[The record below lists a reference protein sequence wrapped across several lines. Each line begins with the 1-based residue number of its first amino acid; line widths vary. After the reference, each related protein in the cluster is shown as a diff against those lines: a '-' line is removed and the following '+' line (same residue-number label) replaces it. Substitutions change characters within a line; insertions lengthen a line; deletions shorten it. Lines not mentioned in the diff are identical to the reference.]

1 MACSRVLLALTASFL
16 AGAAV
21 APVHAQSLPAN
32 LPTPAQAQDLVQ
44 RRPELVAQLRQRIQA
59 SGLSAEQLR
68 ARLRAAGYPESLLEQ
83 VMGGTTVGGVAPPSD
98 SLISAV
104 RALGIVDSTDAVA
117 LRRIALGGSRTGAP
131 GTPGTPGAPGILGAP
146 GIPGAPGAAAMP
158 AGTRSPTS
166 LDSPDAPSAARAG
179 GDTSR
184 LGISYAPDGSTL
196 FGYGLFAQPTTMFDA
211 NAGGP
216 VDASYKLGAGDQL
229 VLILSGDVEA
239 AYTLDVTREG
249 FMVIP
254 VVGTVPVAN
263 LTLGDLDVL
272 LRARLQRVYS
282 GIGSS
287 TRFSV
292 SVARLRS
299 NQVFVVG
306 DVQQPGSYRI
316 SSAGTALTALYAA
329 GGPSE
334 RGSLRQVEIRRRG
347 KPTQRFDVYDY
358 LLRGDANGDVRL
370 ENGDVLFVPTHGAR
384 VRISGGVLRPATYE
398 LRPNESLDDLVATA
412 GGFTDD
418 ASRRRIRIE
427 RIVPPTQRTAE
438 GSDRL
443 VLDVSMPEAGKGA
456 TAVRIP
462 IEAGDLV
469 DVPRVSNRVRG
480 RIMITGNVWQ
490 PGPQGIDRASTL
502 DDAIRQAGGI
512 KSDTYLGRVIISRL
526 RADSTREQIRATL
539 RTDGTATT
547 PVPLKEDDEISV
559 FSLTEFRAPQYVALS
574 GAVRVPGQY
583 TYREG
588 MTMRDLILLAG
599 GLLPSASLDEAEIA
613 RLPERRTLG
622 QLAITFRVPLD
633 SSYVL
638 DSPAAA
644 TPVRETRLSPYDNVL
659 VLRQPDWQMQS
670 VVTLS
675 GEVQFPGTYALTSKT
690 ERLSDVI
697 TRAGGLTPAAY
708 AAGVAFYRG
717 QNAVGRVGVD
727 LPSVLQNP
735 NDRDNLLLIDGDS
748 VHVPRYNALVSVSGA
763 VNSAVA
769 IPHEPGASMSY
780 YIGAAGGATR
790 NADAKRPYVVQANG
804 KVETKHRY
812 LGVISTQ
819 PTPRPGSQIV
829 VPSRDPADKRDV
841 MQFLSTMTQVLGSL
855 VTIAVVLSRTN

>member
-1 MACSRVLLALTASFL
+1 
-16 AGAAV
+16 
-21 APVHAQSLPAN
+21 
-32 LPTPAQAQDLVQ
+32 
-44 RRPELVAQLRQRIQA
+44 
-59 SGLSAEQLR
+59 
-68 ARLRAAGYPESLLEQ
+68 
-83 VMGGTTVGGVAPPSD
+83 
-98 SLISAV
+98 
-104 RALGIVDSTDAVA
+104 
-117 LRRIALGGSRTGAP
+117 
-131 GTPGTPGAPGILGAP
+131 
-146 GIPGAPGAAAMP
+146 
-158 AGTRSPTS
+158 
-166 LDSPDAPSAARAG
+166 
-179 GDTSR
+179 
-184 LGISYAPDGSTL
+184 
-196 FGYGLFAQPTTMFDA
+196 
-211 NAGGP
+211 
-216 VDASYKLGAGDQL
+216 
-229 VLILSGDVEA
+229 
-239 AYTLDVTREG
+239 
-249 FMVIP
+249 
-254 VVGTVPVAN
+254 
-263 LTLGDLDVL
+263 
-272 LRARLQRVYS
+272 
-282 GIGSS
+282 
-287 TRFSV
+287 
-292 SVARLRS
+292 
-299 NQVFVVG
+299 VVG

-769 IPHEPGASMSY
+769 IPYEPGASMSY

>member
-1 MACSRVLLALTASFL
+1 MSRSRVLLVLAASIM
-16 AGAAV
+16 AGADV
-21 APVHAQSLPAN
+21 EPVHAQSLPAN
-32 LPTPAQAQDLVQ
+32 IPTPAQAQDLVQ
-44 RRPELVAQLRQRIQA
+44 NRPELVAQLRQRIQA
-59 SGLSAEQLR
+59 SGLSADQLR
-68 ARLRAAGYPESLLEQ
+68 ARLRAASYPESLLEQ
-83 VMGGTTVGGVAPPSD
+83 VMGGATPNASAPPSD
-98 SLISAV
+98 SLINAV
-104 RALGIVDSTDAVA
+104 RALGIVDSTDAAA
-117 LRRIALGGSRTGAP
+117 LRRIVLGGSRTGAP
-131 GTPGTPGAPGILGAP
+131 GAVAPSPATTERND
-146 GIPGAPGAAAMP
+146 ADAARL
-158 AGTRSPTS
+158 GTR
-166 LDSPDAPSAARAG
+166 
-179 GDTSR
+179 
-184 LGISYAPDGSTL
+184 YAPDGTTL
-196 FGYGLFAQPTTMFDA
+196 FGYALFSQPTTVFDA

-249 FMVIP
+249 FVVIP

-263 LTLGDLDVL
+263 LTLGDLDIL
-272 LRARLQRVYS
+272 LRSRLQRVYS
-282 GIGSS
+282 GVGSS

-347 KPTQRFDVYDY
+347 KPAERFDVYEY
-358 LLRGDANGDVRL
+358 LLRGDASGDVRL

-384 VRISGGVLRPATYE
+384 VRVSGGVLRPATYE
-398 LRPNESLDDLVATA
+398 LRPNESLDELVATA

-418 ASRRRIRIE
+418 ASRRRIRIQ

-438 GSDRL
+438 GSDRI
-443 VLDVSMPEAGKGA
+443 VLDVSLPDAAKG
-456 TAVRIP
+456 TSAVRIP
-462 IEAGDLV
+462 IEAGDV
-469 DVPRVSNRVRG
+469 VEVPRVSNRVRG
-480 RIMITGNVWQ
+480 RITITGNVWQ
-490 PGPQGIDRASTL
+490 PGSQGIDKASTL
-502 DDAIRQAGGI
+502 NDAIRHAGGL

-539 RTDGTATT
+539 RTDGTTTT
-547 PVPLKEDDEISV
+547 PMSLQEDDEISV
-559 FSLTEFRAPQYVALS
+559 FSLTEFRAPKYVALS

-583 TYREG
+583 PYRDG
-588 MTMRDLILLAG
+588 MTMRDLMIQAG
-599 GLLPSASLDEAEIA
+599 GLLPSASLKEAEIA
-613 RLPERRTLG
+613 RLPETRVPG

-638 DSPAAA
+638 DSRAAA
-644 TPVRETRLSPYDNVL
+644 TPNGDTRLSPYDNVL

-670 VVTLS
+670 TVTLT

-697 TRAGGLTPAAY
+697 ARAGGLTSSAY
-708 AAGVAFYRG
+708 SAGVAFHRA

-735 NDRDNLLLIDGDS
+735 KDRDNLLLLDGDS

-769 IPHEPGASMSY
+769 LPYEPGASLSSY
-780 YIGAAGGATR
+780 IRAAGGATR
-790 NADAKRPYVVQANG
+790 NADAKRAYVVQANG
-804 KVETKHRY
+804 KVETNHRY
-812 LGVISTQ
+812 FLVIATH
-819 PTPRPGSQIV
+819 PKPRPGSRII
-829 VPSRDPADKRDV
+829 VPSRDPSDKRDV
-841 MQFLSTMTQVLGSL
+841 MQFLGTMTQVIGSL
-855 VTIAVVLSRTN
+855 VTLAVVLSRTN

>member
-1 MACSRVLLALTASFL
+1 MSRARVLLALAASIM
-16 AGAAV
+16 AGADV
-21 APVHAQSLPAN
+21 EPVHAQSLPAN
-32 LPTPAQAQDLVQ
+32 IPTPAQAQDLVQ
-44 RRPELVAQLRQRIQA
+44 NRPELVAQLRQRILA
-59 SGLSAEQLR
+59 SGLSSEQLR
-68 ARLRAAGYPESLLEQ
+68 ARLRAIGYPESLLEQ
-83 VMGGTTVGGVAPPSD
+83 VMGGAAPGAATPPAD

-104 RALGIVDSTDAVA
+104 RALGIVDSDDAVA
-117 LRRIALGGSRTGAP
+117 LRRVALGGPREGNGGGHATSTGASP
-131 GTPGTPGAPGILGAP
+131 VPGA
-146 GIPGAPGAAAMP
+146 
-158 AGTRSPTS
+158 TRDDRT
-166 LDSPDAPSAARAG
+166 
-179 GDTSR
+179 T
-184 LGISYAPDGSTL
+184 GISYAHDGSTL
-196 FGYGLFAQPTTMFDA
+196 FGYALFSQPTTVFDA

-249 FMVIP
+249 FVVIP
-254 VVGTVPVAN
+254 LVGTVPVAN

-272 LRARLQRVYS
+272 LRSRLQRVYS
-282 GIGSS
+282 GVGSS
-287 TRFSV
+287 TRFAL

-316 SSAGTALTALYAA
+316 SSAGSALTALYAA

-347 KPTQRFDVYDY
+347 KPPQRFDVYEY

-384 VRISGGVLRPATYE
+384 VRVSGGVLRPATYE

-418 ASRRRIRIE
+418 ASRRRIRIR
-427 RIVPPTQRTAE
+427 RIVPPAQRTAE
-438 GSDRL
+438 GSDRI
-443 VLDVSMPEAGKGA
+443 VLDVSVPDAAKGM
-456 TAVRIP
+456 TAVRFP
-462 IEAGDLV
+462 IEAGDIV
-469 DVPRVSNRVRG
+469 EVPRVSNRVRG
-480 RIMITGNVWQ
+480 RITITGNVWQ
-490 PGPQGIDRASTL
+490 PGSQGIDTASTL
-502 DDAIRQAGGI
+502 TDAIRHAGGL
-512 KSDTYLGRVIISRL
+512 KSDSYLGRVMISRL

-539 RTDGTATT
+539 RTDGTTT
-547 PVPLKEDDEISV
+547 APVALQEDDEITV
-559 FSLTEFRAPQYVALS
+559 FSLTEFRAPKYVALS
-574 GAVRVPGQY
+574 GAVRSPGQY
-583 TYREG
+583 PFREG
-588 MTMRDLILLAG
+588 MTMRDLMMLAG
-599 GLLPSASLDEAEIA
+599 GLLPSASLKEAEIA
-613 RLPERRTLG
+613 RLPETRQPG

-633 SSYVL
+633 SSYVMG
-638 DSPAAA
+638 SRAAA
-644 TPVRETRLSPYDNVL
+644 TPNDDTRLSPYDNVL

-670 VVTLS
+670 SVTLT

-690 ERLSDVI
+690 ERLSDLI
-697 TRAGGLTPAAY
+697 ARAGGITPSAY
-708 AAGVAFYRG
+708 SAGVAFYRG

-735 NDRDNLLLIDGDS
+735 KDRDNLLLIDGDS

-769 IPHEPGASMSY
+769 IPYEPGAGLAY
-780 YIGAAGGATR
+780 YIRAAGGATR
-790 NADAKRPYVVQANG
+790 NADAKRAYVVQANG

-812 LGVISTQ
+812 LVVIATQ
-819 PTPRPGSQIV
+819 PTPRPGSRIV

-841 MQFLSTMTQVLGSL
+841 MQFLGTIAQVLGSL

>member
-1 MACSRVLLALTASFL
+1 MSRSRVLLVLAASIM
-16 AGAAV
+16 AGADV
-21 APVHAQSLPAN
+21 EPVHAQSLPAN
-32 LPTPAQAQDLVQ
+32 IPTPAQAQDLVQ
-44 RRPELVAQLRQRIQA
+44 NRPELVAQLRQRIQA
-59 SGLSAEQLR
+59 SGLSADQLR

-83 VMGGTTVGGVAPPSD
+83 VMGGAAVGGVAPPPD
-98 SLISAV
+98 SLINAV
-104 RALGIVDSTDAVA
+104 RALGIVDSTDAAA
-117 LRRIALGGSRTGAP
+117 LRRILLGGSRTSG
-131 GTPGTPGAPGILGAP
+131 PGAV
-146 GIPGAPGAAAMP
+146 
-158 AGTRSPTS
+158 
-166 LDSPDAPSAARAG
+166 APSPSSTERPDGDAAR
-179 GDTSR
+179 
-184 LGISYAPDGSTL
+184 LGTSYAPDGTTL
-196 FGYGLFAQPTTMFDA
+196 FGYALFSQPTTVFDA

-229 VLILSGDVEA
+229 VLILSGDVES

-249 FMVIP
+249 FVVIP

-272 LRARLQRVYS
+272 LRSRLQRVYS

-347 KPTQRFDVYDY
+347 KPAQRFDVYEY
-358 LLRGDANGDVRL
+358 LLRGDASGDVRL

-384 VRISGGVLRPATYE
+384 VRVSGGVLRPATYE
-398 LRPNESLDDLVATA
+398 LRTNESLDDLVATA

-418 ASRRRIRIE
+418 ASRRRIRIQ

-438 GSDRL
+438 GSDRI
-443 VLDVSMPEAGKGA
+443 VLDVSLPDAAKG
-456 TAVRIP
+456 TSAVRIP
-462 IEAGDLV
+462 IEAGDIV
-469 DVPRVSNRVRG
+469 EVPHVSNRVRG
-480 RIMITGNVWQ
+480 RITITGNVWQ
-490 PGPQGIDRASTL
+490 PGSQGIDRSSTL
-502 DDAIRQAGGI
+502 NDAIRQAGGL
-512 KSDTYLGRVIISRL
+512 KSDTYLGGVIISRL

-539 RTDGTATT
+539 RTDGTTST
-547 PVPLKEDDEISV
+547 PMALQEDDEISV
-559 FSLTEFRAPQYVALS
+559 FSLTEFRATKYVALS

-583 TYREG
+583 PYRDG
-588 MTMRDLILLAG
+588 MTMRDLMIQAG
-599 GLLPSASLDEAEIA
+599 GLLPSASLKEAEIA
-613 RLPERRTLG
+613 RLPETRAPG

-644 TPVRETRLSPYDNVL
+644 TPNGDTRLSPYDNVL

-670 VVTLS
+670 TVTLS

-697 TRAGGLTPAAY
+697 ARAGGLTASAY
-708 AAGVAFYRG
+708 SAGVAFYRG

-735 NDRDNLLLIDGDS
+735 KDSDNLLMLDGDS

-769 IPHEPGASMSY
+769 LPYESGASLSSY
-780 YIGAAGGATR
+780 IRAAGGTTR
-790 NADAKRPYVVQANG
+790 NADAKRAYVVQANG
-804 KVETKHRY
+804 KVETNHRY
-812 LGVISTQ
+812 FALIATQ
-819 PTPRPGSQIV
+819 PKPRPGSRII
-829 VPSRDPADKRDV
+829 VPSRDPSDKRDV
-841 MQFLSTMTQVLGSL
+841 MQFLGTLTQVIGSL
-855 VTIAVVLSRTN
+855 VTLAVVLSRTN

>member
-1 MACSRVLLALTASFL
+1 MSRSRVLLALAASIM
-16 AGAAV
+16 AGADV
-21 APVHAQSLPAN
+21 EPVHAQSLPAN
-32 LPTPAQAQDLVQ
+32 IPTPAQAQDLVQ
-44 RRPELVAQLRQRIQA
+44 NRPELVAQLRQRIQA
-59 SGLSAEQLR
+59 SGLSADQLR

-83 VMGGTTVGGVAPPSD
+83 VMGGAAPGASTPPAD

-104 RALGIVDSTDAVA
+104 RALGIVDSDDAVA
-117 LRRIALGGSRTGAP
+117 LRRAALGGTRNEVANV
-131 GTPGTPGAPGILGAP
+131 
-146 GIPGAPGAAAMP
+146 AAAN
-158 AGTRSPTS
+158 AVNSSGTTTDGRQLST
-166 LDSPDAPSAARAG
+166 
-179 GDTSR
+179 
-184 LGISYAPDGSTL
+184 SYAADGSTL
-196 FGYGLFAQPTTMFDA
+196 FGYALFSQPTTVFDA

-249 FMVIP
+249 FVVIP

-282 GIGSS
+282 GVGSS

-347 KPTQRFDVYDY
+347 KSSQRFDVYEY
-358 LLRGDANGDVRL
+358 LLRGDASGDVRL

-384 VRISGGVLRPATYE
+384 VRVSGGVLRPATYE
-398 LRPNESLDDLVATA
+398 LRPNESLDELVATA

-418 ASRRRIRIE
+418 ASRRRIRIQ
-427 RIVPPTQRTAE
+427 RIVPPAQRTAE
-438 GSDRL
+438 GSDRI
-443 VLDVSMPEAGKGA
+443 VLDVSVPDAAKGMA
-456 TAVRIP
+456 VVRIP
-462 IEAGDLV
+462 IEAGDV
-469 DVPRVSNRVRG
+469 VEVPRVSNRVRG
-480 RIMITGNVWQ
+480 RVTVTGNVWQ
-490 PGPQGIDRASTL
+490 PGSQGIEKASTL
-502 DDAIRQAGGI
+502 SDAIRQSGGL

-539 RTDGTATT
+539 RSDGTTTT
-547 PVPLKEDDEISV
+547 PVALQEDDEISV
-559 FSLTEFRAPQYVALS
+559 FSLTEFRAPRYVALS
-574 GAVRVPGQY
+574 GAVRNPGQY
-583 TYREG
+583 PYREG
-588 MTMRDLILLAG
+588 ITMRDLMLQAG
-599 GLLPSASLDEAEIA
+599 GLLPSASLKEAEIA
-613 RLPERRTLG
+613 RLPDTREPG

-633 SSYVL
+633 SSYVI
-638 DSPAAA
+638 DSRAAA
-644 TPVRETRLSPYDNVL
+644 TPNGDTRLSPYDNVL

-670 VVTLS
+670 TVTLT

-690 ERLSDVI
+690 ERLSDVLA
-697 TRAGGLTPAAY
+697 RAGGLTTSAY
-708 AAGVAFYRG
+708 SAGVAFFRG

-727 LPSVLQNP
+727 LPSVLRNP
-735 NDRDNLLLIDGDS
+735 KDRDNLLLIDGDS

-769 IPHEPGASMSY
+769 IPYEPGASLAH
-780 YIGAAGGATR
+780 YIRAAGGTTR
-790 NADAKRPYVVQANG
+790 NADAKRAYVVQANG
-804 KVETKHRY
+804 KVETNHRY
-812 LGVISTQ
+812 LLLIATQ
-819 PTPRPGSQIV
+819 PTPRPGSRII
-829 VPSRDPADKRDV
+829 VPSRDPTDKRDV
-841 MQFLSTMTQVLGSL
+841 MQFLGTVTQVLGSL
-855 VTIAVVLSRTN
+855 VTLAVVLSRTN

>member
-1 MACSRVLLALTASFL
+1 MSRSRVLLVLAASIM
-16 AGAAV
+16 AGADV
-21 APVHAQSLPAN
+21 EPVRAQSLPAN
-32 LPTPAQAQDLVQ
+32 IPTPAQAQDLVQ
-44 RRPELVAQLRQRIQA
+44 NRPELVAQLRQRIQA
-59 SGLSAEQLR
+59 SGLSAAQLR
-68 ARLRAAGYPESLLEQ
+68 ARLQAAGYPESLLEQ
-83 VMGGTTVGGVAPPSD
+83 VMGGAAPAVTAPPAD

-104 RALGIVDSTDAVA
+104 RSLGIVDSVDAVA
-117 LRRIALGGSRTGAP
+117 LRRVALTGPRTNAA
-131 GTPGTPGAPGILGAP
+131 TMATMANMANALNAS
-146 GIPGAPGAAAMP
+146 GAATP
-158 AGTRSPTS
+158 ANGITTT
-166 LDSPDAPSAARAG
+166 AVNSAAAEGRQFN
-179 GDTSR
+179 TSYDAE
-184 LGISYAPDGSTL
+184 GTTL
-196 FGYGLFAQPTTMFDA
+196 FGYALFSQPTTMFDA

-249 FMVIP
+249 FVVIP

-272 LRARLQRVYS
+272 LRTRLQRVYS
-282 GIGSS
+282 GVGNS

-347 KPTQRFDVYDY
+347 KPSQRFDVYEY

-384 VRISGGVLRPATYE
+384 VRVSGGVLRPATYE
-398 LRPNESLDDLVATA
+398 LRPNESLDELIATA

-418 ASRRRIRIE
+418 ASRRRIRIQ
-427 RIVPPTQRTAE
+427 RIVPPAQRTAE
-438 GSDRL
+438 GSDRI
-443 VLDVSMPEAGKGA
+443 VVDVSLPDAAKGT

-462 IEAGDLV
+462 IEAGDV
-469 DVPRVSNRVRG
+469 VEVPLVSNRVRG
-480 RIMITGNVWQ
+480 RITIAGNVWQ
-490 PGPQGIDRASTL
+490 PGSQGIDKASTL
-502 DDAIRQAGGI
+502 DDAIRQAGGL

-526 RADSTREQIRATL
+526 RADSTRAQIPATL
-539 RTDGTATT
+539 RSNGTATS
-547 PVPLKEDDEISV
+547 PVLLQEDDEISV
-559 FSLTEFRAPQYVALS
+559 FSLTEFRAPQYVAMS
-574 GAVRVPGQY
+574 GAVRSPGQY
-583 TYREG
+583 PYREG
-588 MTMRDLILLAG
+588 MTMRDLILQAG
-599 GLLPSASLDEAEIA
+599 GLLPSASLEEAEIA
-613 RLPERRTLG
+613 RLPDRREQG

-633 SSYVL
+633 SSYVVE
-638 DSPAAA
+638 SRAAA
-644 TPVRETRLSPYDNVL
+644 APTGDTRLSPYDNVL

-670 VVTLS
+670 TVTLS
-675 GEVQFPGTYALTSKT
+675 GEVHFPGTYALTTKT

-697 TRAGGLTPAAY
+697 ARAGGLTASAY
-708 AAGVAFYRG
+708 SAGVAFHRG

-727 LPSVLQNP
+727 LPSVLQNAK
-735 NDRDNLLLIDGDS
+735 DRDNLLLIDGDS

-769 IPHEPGASMSY
+769 LPYEPGASLAHY
-780 YIGAAGGATR
+780 VRAAGGTTR
-790 NADAKRPYVVQANG
+790 NADAKRAYVVQANG
-804 KVETKHRY
+804 KVETRHR
-812 LGVISTQ
+812 LLFALVKQ

-829 VPSRDPADKRDV
+829 VPARDPSDKRDV
-841 MQFLSTMTQVLGSL
+841 MQFLGTMTQVLGSL
-855 VTIAVVLSRTN
+855 VTLAVVLSRTN

>member
-1 MACSRVLLALTASFL
+1 MSRSRVLLVLAASIM
-16 AGAAV
+16 AGADV
-21 APVHAQSLPAN
+21 EPVHAQSLPAN
-32 LPTPAQAQDLVQ
+32 IPTPAQAQDLVQ
-44 RRPELVAQLRQRIQA
+44 NRPELVAQLRQRIQA
-59 SGLSAEQLR
+59 SGLSADQLR

-83 VMGGTTVGGVAPPSD
+83 VMGGAAVGSVAPPTD
-98 SLISAV
+98 SLINAV

-117 LRRIALGGSRTGAP
+117 LRRLVLGGTRTGAP
-131 GTPGTPGAPGILGAP
+131 STAAPTPASTERPEG
-146 GIPGAPGAAAMP
+146 
-158 AGTRSPTS
+158 
-166 LDSPDAPSAARAG
+166 DA
-179 GDTSR
+179 TR
-184 LGISYAPDGSTL
+184 LGTSYAPDGTTL
-196 FGYGLFAQPTTMFDA
+196 FGYALFSQPTTVFDA

-249 FMVIP
+249 FVVIP

-272 LRARLQRVYS
+272 LRSRLQRVYS

-347 KPTQRFDVYDY
+347 KPSQRFDVYEY
-358 LLRGDANGDVRL
+358 LLRGDASGDVRL

-384 VRISGGVLRPATYE
+384 VRVSGGVLRPATYE
-398 LRPNESLDDLVATA
+398 LRANESLDDLVATA

-418 ASRRRIRIE
+418 ASRRRIRIQ

-438 GSDRL
+438 GSDRI
-443 VLDVSMPEAGKGA
+443 VLDVSLPDAAKGVS
-456 TAVRIP
+456 AVRIP
-462 IEAGDLV
+462 IEAGDV
-469 DVPRVSNRVRG
+469 VEVPRVSNRVRG
-480 RIMITGNVWQ
+480 RITITGNVWQ
-490 PGPQGIDRASTL
+490 PGSQGIDKASTL
-502 DDAIRQAGGI
+502 NDAIRQAGGV

-539 RTDGTATT
+539 RTDGTTAT
-547 PVPLKEDDEISV
+547 PMPLQEDDEISV

-574 GAVRVPGQY
+574 GAVRNPGQY
-583 TYREG
+583 PYREG
-588 MTMRDLILLAG
+588 MTMRDLLLQAG
-599 GLLPSASLDEAEIA
+599 GLLPSASLKEAEIA
-613 RLPERRTLG
+613 RLPETRLQG

-644 TPVRETRLSPYDNVL
+644 TPNGETRLAPYDNVL

-670 VVTLS
+670 TVTLT

-697 TRAGGLTPAAY
+697 TRAGGLTASAY
-708 AAGVAFYRG
+708 SAGVAFYRG

-727 LPSVLQNP
+727 LPSVLDNP
-735 NDRDNLLLIDGDS
+735 KDRDNLLLIDGDS
-748 VHVPRYNALVSVSGA
+748 VHVPRYNALVSISGA

-769 IPHEPGASMSY
+769 LPYEPGASLSY
-780 YIGAAGGATR
+780 YIRAAGGATR
-790 NADAKRPYVVQANG
+790 NADAKRAYVVQANG
-804 KVETKHRY
+804 KVETNHRY
-812 LGVISTQ
+812 FAVIATH
-819 PTPRPGSQIV
+819 PKPRPGSRII
-829 VPSRDPADKRDV
+829 VPSRDPSDKRDV
-841 MQFLSTMTQVLGSL
+841 MQFLGTMTQVIGSL
-855 VTIAVVLSRTN
+855 VTLAVVLSRTN

>member
-1 MACSRVLLALTASFL
+1 MSRSRVLLVLAASIM
-16 AGAAV
+16 AGADV
-21 APVHAQSLPAN
+21 EPVHAQSLPAN
-32 LPTPAQAQDLVQ
+32 IPTPAQAQDLVQ
-44 RRPELVAQLRQRIQA
+44 NRPELVAQLRQRIQA
-59 SGLSAEQLR
+59 SGLSADQLR

-83 VMGGTTVGGVAPPSD
+83 VMGGAAVGGVAPPSD
-98 SLISAV
+98 SLINAV

-117 LRRIALGGSRTGAP
+117 LRRMALGAGRTGAP
-131 GTPGTPGAPGILGAP
+131 GAVAPAP
-146 GIPGAPGAAAMP
+146 ASAERPE
-158 AGTRSPTS
+158 
-166 LDSPDAPSAARAG
+166 PDA
-179 GDTSR
+179 SR
-184 LGISYAPDGSTL
+184 LGTSYAPDGSTL
-196 FGYGLFAQPTTMFDA
+196 FGYALFSQPTTVFDA

-249 FMVIP
+249 FVVIP

-272 LRARLQRVYS
+272 LRSRLQRVYS

-347 KPTQRFDVYDY
+347 KPTQRFDVYEY
-358 LLRGDANGDVRL
+358 LLRGDASGDVRL

-384 VRISGGVLRPATYE
+384 VRVSGGVLRPATYE
-398 LRPNESLDDLVATA
+398 LRANESLDELVATA

-418 ASRRRIRIE
+418 ASRRRIRIQ

-438 GSDRL
+438 GSDRI
-443 VLDVSMPEAGKGA
+443 VLDVSLPDAAKG
-456 TAVRIP
+456 TSAVRIP
-462 IEAGDLV
+462 IEAGDV
-469 DVPRVSNRVRG
+469 VEVPRVSNRVRG
-480 RIMITGNVWQ
+480 RITITGNVWQ
-490 PGPQGIDRASTL
+490 PGSQGIDKATTL
-502 DDAIRQAGGI
+502 NDAIRQAGGL

-539 RTDGTATT
+539 RTDGTTTT
-547 PVPLKEDDEISV
+547 PMPLQEDDEISV
-559 FSLTEFRAPQYVALS
+559 FSLTEFRAPRYVALS
-574 GAVRVPGQY
+574 GAVRSPGQY
-583 TYREG
+583 PYRDG
-588 MTMRDLILLAG
+588 MTMRDLVLQAG
-599 GLLPSASLDEAEIA
+599 GLLPSASLKEAEIA
-613 RLPERRTLG
+613 RLPETRLQG

-644 TPVRETRLSPYDNVL
+644 TPNGETRLSPYDNVL

-670 VVTLS
+670 TVTLT

-697 TRAGGLTPAAY
+697 TRAGGLTASAY
-708 AAGVAFYRG
+708 SAGVAFYRG

-735 NDRDNLLLIDGDS
+735 KDRDNLLLIDGDS
-748 VHVPRYNALVSVSGA
+748 VHVPRYNALVSISGA

-769 IPHEPGASMSY
+769 LPYEPGASLSY
-780 YIGAAGGATR
+780 YIRAAGGATR
-790 NADAKRPYVVQANG
+790 NADAKRAYVVQANG
-804 KVETKHRY
+804 KVETNHRY
-812 LGVISTQ
+812 FAVIATH
-819 PTPRPGSQIV
+819 PKPRPGSRII
-829 VPSRDPADKRDV
+829 VPSRDPSDKRDV
-841 MQFLSTMTQVLGSL
+841 MQFLGTMTQVIGSL
-855 VTIAVVLSRTN
+855 VTLAVVLSRTN

>member
-1 MACSRVLLALTASFL
+1 MSRSRVLLVLAASIM
-16 AGAAV
+16 AGADV
-21 APVHAQSLPAN
+21 EPVHAQSLPAN
-32 LPTPAQAQDLVQ
+32 IPTPAQAQDLVQ
-44 RRPELVAQLRQRIQA
+44 NRPELVAQLRQRIQA
-59 SGLSAEQLR
+59 SGLSADQLR

-83 VMGGTTVGGVAPPSD
+83 VMGGAAVGSVAPPTD
-98 SLISAV
+98 SLINAV

-117 LRRIALGGSRTGAP
+117 LRRLVLGGTRTGAP
-131 GTPGTPGAPGILGAP
+131 G
-146 GIPGAPGAAAMP
+146 
-158 AGTRSPTS
+158 
-166 LDSPDAPSAARAG
+166 SAAPAPASTERPE
-179 GDTSR
+179 GDASR
-184 LGISYAPDGSTL
+184 LGTSYAPDGTTL
-196 FGYGLFAQPTTMFDA
+196 FGYALFSQPTTVFDA

-249 FMVIP
+249 FVVIP

-272 LRARLQRVYS
+272 LRSRLQRVYS

-347 KPTQRFDVYDY
+347 KPTQRFDVYEY
-358 LLRGDANGDVRL
+358 LLRGDASGDVRL

-384 VRISGGVLRPATYE
+384 VRVSGGVLRPATYE
-398 LRPNESLDDLVATA
+398 LRANESLDDLVATA

-418 ASRRRIRIE
+418 ASRRRIRIQ

-438 GSDRL
+438 GSDRI
-443 VLDVSMPEAGKGA
+443 VLDVSLPDAAKGVS
-456 TAVRIP
+456 AVRIP
-462 IEAGDLV
+462 IEAGDV
-469 DVPRVSNRVRG
+469 VEVPRVSNRVRG
-480 RIMITGNVWQ
+480 RITITGNVWQ
-490 PGPQGIDRASTL
+490 PGSQGIDKASTL
-502 DDAIRQAGGI
+502 NDAIRQAGGV

-539 RTDGTATT
+539 RTDGTTAT
-547 PVPLKEDDEISV
+547 PMPLQEDDEISV

-574 GAVRVPGQY
+574 GAVRNPGQY
-583 TYREG
+583 PYREG
-588 MTMRDLILLAG
+588 MTMRDLLLQAG
-599 GLLPSASLDEAEIA
+599 GLLPSASLKEAEIA
-613 RLPERRTLG
+613 RLPETRLQG

-644 TPVRETRLSPYDNVL
+644 TPNGETRLAPYDNVL

-670 VVTLS
+670 TVTLT

-697 TRAGGLTPAAY
+697 TRAGGLTASAY
-708 AAGVAFYRG
+708 SAGVAFYRG

-727 LPSVLQNP
+727 LPSVLDNP
-735 NDRDNLLLIDGDS
+735 KDRDNLLLIDGDS
-748 VHVPRYNALVSVSGA
+748 VHVPRYNALVSISGA

-769 IPHEPGASMSY
+769 LPYEPGASLSY
-780 YIGAAGGATR
+780 YIRAAGGATR
-790 NADAKRPYVVQANG
+790 NADAKRAYVVQANG
-804 KVETKHRY
+804 KVETNHRY
-812 LGVISTQ
+812 FAVIATH
-819 PTPRPGSQIV
+819 PKPRPGSRII
-829 VPSRDPADKRDV
+829 VPSRDPSDKRDV
-841 MQFLSTMTQVLGSL
+841 MQFLGTMTQVIGSL
-855 VTIAVVLSRTN
+855 VTLAVVLSRTN

>member
-1 MACSRVLLALTASFL
+1 MSRSRVLLVLAASIM
-16 AGAAV
+16 AGADV
-21 APVHAQSLPAN
+21 EPVHAQSLPAN
-32 LPTPAQAQDLVQ
+32 IPTPAQAQDLVQ
-44 RRPELVAQLRQRIQA
+44 NRPELVAQLRQRIQA
-59 SGLSAEQLR
+59 SGLSADQLR

-83 VMGGTTVGGVAPPSD
+83 VMGGAAVGGVAPPSD
-98 SLISAV
+98 SLINAV

-117 LRRIALGGSRTGAP
+117 LRRMALGAGRTGAP
-131 GTPGTPGAPGILGAP
+131 GAVAPAP
-146 GIPGAPGAAAMP
+146 APASAERP
-158 AGTRSPTS
+158 E
-166 LDSPDAPSAARAG
+166 PDA
-179 GDTSR
+179 SR
-184 LGISYAPDGSTL
+184 LGTSYAPDGSTL
-196 FGYGLFAQPTTMFDA
+196 FGYALFSQPTTVFDA

-249 FMVIP
+249 FVVIP

-272 LRARLQRVYS
+272 LRSRLQRVYS

-347 KPTQRFDVYDY
+347 KPTQRFDVYEY
-358 LLRGDANGDVRL
+358 LLRGDASGDVRL

-384 VRISGGVLRPATYE
+384 VRVSGGVLRPATYE
-398 LRPNESLDDLVATA
+398 LRANESLDELVATA

-418 ASRRRIRIE
+418 ASRRRIRIQ

-438 GSDRL
+438 GSDRI
-443 VLDVSMPEAGKGA
+443 VLDVSLPDAAKG
-456 TAVRIP
+456 TSAVRIP
-462 IEAGDLV
+462 IEAGDV
-469 DVPRVSNRVRG
+469 VEVPRVSNRVRG
-480 RIMITGNVWQ
+480 RITITGNVWQ
-490 PGPQGIDRASTL
+490 PGSQGIDKATTL
-502 DDAIRQAGGI
+502 NDAIRQAGGL

-539 RTDGTATT
+539 RTDGTTTT
-547 PVPLKEDDEISV
+547 PMPLQEDDEISV
-559 FSLTEFRAPQYVALS
+559 FSLTEFRAPRYVALS
-574 GAVRVPGQY
+574 GAVRSPGQY
-583 TYREG
+583 PYRDG
-588 MTMRDLILLAG
+588 MTMRDLVLQAG
-599 GLLPSASLDEAEIA
+599 GLLPSASLKEAEIA
-613 RLPERRTLG
+613 RLPETRLQG

-644 TPVRETRLSPYDNVL
+644 TPNGETRLSPYDNVL

-670 VVTLS
+670 TVTLT

-697 TRAGGLTPAAY
+697 TRAGGLTASAY
-708 AAGVAFYRG
+708 SAGVAFYRG

-735 NDRDNLLLIDGDS
+735 KDRDNLLLIDGDS
-748 VHVPRYNALVSVSGA
+748 VHVPRYNALVSISGA

-769 IPHEPGASMSY
+769 LPYEPGASLSY
-780 YIGAAGGATR
+780 YIRAAGGATR
-790 NADAKRPYVVQANG
+790 NADAKRAYVVQANG
-804 KVETKHRY
+804 KVETNHRY
-812 LGVISTQ
+812 FAVIATH
-819 PTPRPGSQIV
+819 PKPRPGSRII
-829 VPSRDPADKRDV
+829 VPSRDPSDKRDV
-841 MQFLSTMTQVLGSL
+841 MQFLGTMTQVIGSL
-855 VTIAVVLSRTN
+855 VTLAVVLSRTN

>member
-1 MACSRVLLALTASFL
+1 MSRSRVLLALAASIM
-16 AGAAV
+16 AGADV
-21 APVHAQSLPAN
+21 EPVHAQSLPAN
-32 LPTPAQAQDLVQ
+32 IPTPAQAQDLVQ
-44 RRPELVAQLRQRIQA
+44 NRPELVAQLRQRIQA
-59 SGLSAEQLR
+59 SGLSADQLR

-83 VMGGTTVGGVAPPSD
+83 VMGGATLGASAPPSD

-104 RALGIVDSTDAVA
+104 RTLGIVDSTDAAA
-117 LRRIALGGSRTGAP
+117 LRRILLGGTRAGAV
-131 GTPGTPGAPGILGAP
+131 
-146 GIPGAPGAAAMP
+146 AAA
-158 AGTRSPTS
+158 GTVSRLPTS
-166 LDSPDAPSAARAG
+166 GEGPEGES
-179 GDTSR
+179 TR
-184 LGISYAPDGSTL
+184 LGTSYASDGTTL
-196 FGYGLFAQPTTMFDA
+196 FGYALFSQPTTVFDA

-249 FMVIP
+249 FVVIP

-282 GIGSS
+282 GIGRS

-347 KPTQRFDVYDY
+347 TPTQRFDVYAY
-358 LLRGDANGDVRL
+358 LLRGDASGDVRL

-384 VRISGGVLRPATYE
+384 VRVSGGVLRPATYE
-398 LRPNESLDDLVATA
+398 LRPNESLEDLVATA

-418 ASRRRIRIE
+418 ASRRRIRIQ

-438 GSDRL
+438 GSDRI
-443 VLDVSMPEAGKGA
+443 VLDVSLPDAA
-456 TAVRIP
+456 TGTSAMRIP
-462 IEAGDLV
+462 IEAGDV
-469 DVPRVSNRVRG
+469 VEVPRVSNRVRG
-480 RIMITGNVWQ
+480 RITIIGNVWQ
-490 PGPQGIDRASTL
+490 PGSQGIDKASTL
-502 DDAIRQAGGI
+502 NDAIRQAGGL
-512 KSDTYLGRVIISRL
+512 KSDSYLGRVIISRL

-539 RTDGTATT
+539 RTDGTTTT
-547 PVPLKEDDEISV
+547 PMSLQEDDEISV

-574 GAVRVPGQY
+574 GAVRNPGQY
-583 TYREG
+583 AYRDG
-588 MTMRDLILLAG
+588 MTMRDLMLHAG
-599 GLLPSASLDEAEIA
+599 GLLPSASLNEAEIA
-613 RLPERRTLG
+613 RLPETRVPG
-622 QLAITFRVPLD
+622 QLAVTFRVPLD
-633 SSYVL
+633 SSYVI

-644 TPVRETRLSPYDNVL
+644 TPNGDTRLSPYDNVL

-670 VVTLS
+670 TVTLT

-697 TRAGGLTPAAY
+697 ARAGGLTASAYSAAV
-708 AAGVAFYRG
+708 GFYRG
-717 QNAVGRVGVD
+717 EHAVGRVGVD
-727 LPSVLQNP
+727 LLRVLENP
-735 NDRDNLLLIDGDS
+735 KDRDNLLLIDGDS

-769 IPHEPGASMSY
+769 LPYEPGASLASY
-780 YIGAAGGATR
+780 IRAAGGATR
-790 NADAKRPYVVQANG
+790 NADAKRAYVVQANG
-804 KVETKHRY
+804 KVETRHRY
-812 LGVISTQ
+812 FALIATQ
-819 PTPRPGSQIV
+819 PKPRPGSRII
-829 VPSRDPADKRDV
+829 VPSRDPSDKRDV
-841 MQFLSTMTQVLGSL
+841 MQLLGTLTQVLGSL
-855 VTIAVVLSRTN
+855 VTLAVVLSRTN

>member
-1 MACSRVLLALTASFL
+1 MSRSRVLLVLAASIM
-16 AGAAV
+16 AGADV
-21 APVHAQSLPAN
+21 EPVHAQSLPAN
-32 LPTPAQAQDLVQ
+32 IPTPAQAQDLVQ
-44 RRPELVAQLRQRIQA
+44 NRPELVAQLRQRIQA
-59 SGLSAEQLR
+59 SGLSADQLR

-83 VMGGTTVGGVAPPSD
+83 VMGGATPGASSPPSD
-98 SLISAV
+98 SLINAV
-104 RALGIVDSTDAVA
+104 RALGIVDSTDAAA
-117 LRRIALGGSRTGAP
+117 LRRILLGGTRTGA
-131 GTPGTPGAPGILGAP
+131 AVA
-146 GIPGAPGAAAMP
+146 
-158 AGTRSPTS
+158 AGTV
-166 LDSPDAPSAARAG
+166 APIPSSSERPNGDAAR
-179 GDTSR
+179 
-184 LGISYAPDGSTL
+184 LGTSYAPDGTTL
-196 FGYGLFAQPTTMFDA
+196 FGYALFSQPTTVFDA

-249 FMVIP
+249 FIVIP

-272 LRARLQRVYS
+272 LRSRLQRVYS

-347 KPTQRFDVYDY
+347 KPSQRFDVYEY
-358 LLRGDANGDVRL
+358 LLRGDASGDVRL

-384 VRISGGVLRPATYE
+384 VRVSGGVLRPATYE
-398 LRPNESLDDLVATA
+398 LRANESLDDLVATA

-418 ASRRRIRIE
+418 ASRRRIRIQ

-438 GSDRL
+438 GSDRI
-443 VLDVSMPEAGKGA
+443 VLDVSLPDAAKGA
-456 TAVRIP
+456 SAVRIP
-462 IEAGDLV
+462 IEAGDV
-469 DVPRVSNRVRG
+469 VEVPRVSNRVRG
-480 RIMITGNVWQ
+480 RITITGNVWQ
-490 PGPQGIDRASTL
+490 PGSQGIDKASTL
-502 DDAIRQAGGI
+502 NDAIRQAGGL

-539 RTDGTATT
+539 RTDGTTTT
-547 PVPLKEDDEISV
+547 PMSLQEDDEISV
-559 FSLTEFRAPQYVALS
+559 FSLTEFRAPRYVALS
-574 GAVRVPGQY
+574 GAVRNPGQY
-583 TYREG
+583 PYRDG
-588 MTMRDLILLAG
+588 MTMRDLLLQAG
-599 GLLPSASLDEAEIA
+599 GLLPSASLKDAEIA
-613 RLPERRTLG
+613 RLPETRLQG

-644 TPVRETRLSPYDNVL
+644 TPNGETRLAPYDNVL

-670 VVTLS
+670 TVTLT
-675 GEVQFPGTYALTSKT
+675 GEVQFPGRYALTSKT

-697 TRAGGLTPAAY
+697 ARAGGLTASAY
-708 AAGVAFYRG
+708 SAGVAFFRG
-717 QNAVGRVGVD
+717 ENAVGRVGVD

-735 NDRDNLLLIDGDS
+735 KDRDNLLLIDGDS
-748 VHVPRYNALVSVSGA
+748 VHVPRYNALVLISGA

-769 IPHEPGASMSY
+769 LPYEPGAPLSSY
-780 YIGAAGGATR
+780 IRAAGGTTR
-790 NADAKRPYVVQANG
+790 NADVKRAYVVQANG
-804 KVETKHRY
+804 KVETNHRY
-812 LGVISTQ
+812 FVVIATH
-819 PTPRPGSQIV
+819 PKPRPGSRII
-829 VPSRDPADKRDV
+829 VPSRDPSDKRDV
-841 MQFLSTMTQVLGSL
+841 MQFLGTMTQVIGSL
-855 VTIAVVLSRTN
+855 VTLAVVLSRTN